1 MFKDL
6 KSNACYDNAD
16 LYKLVSFSIRNM
28 KDEDIDEYL
37 KRVRTQN
44 EYDVV
49 GYYENEKLVGLM
61 IYKYE
66 INKAFIEVISVEKD
80 ERGKGIGETLLNETH
95 KRTNCE
101 SIEATCESV
110 ATSFYKKLGFEI
122 ESLEKNYYN
131 EVYYKCTKY
140 FSKG

>member
-16 LYKLVSFSIRNM
+16 LYKLIRYSMKNL

-37 KRVRTQN
+37 KKVRTQN

-49 GYYENEKLVGLM
+49 GYYENEKLMGLL
-61 IYKYE
+61 IYKVE
-66 INKAFIEVISVEKD
+66 NELVVIEVISVEKD
-80 ERGKGIGETLLNETH
+80 ERGKGIGETILEEAQ
-95 KRTNCE
+95 KRTQCE
-101 SIEATCESV
+101 KIEAVCELL
-110 ATSFYKKLGFEI
+110 ATNFYKKMGFEI

-131 EVYYKCTKY
+131 EVFYKCTKR
-140 FSKG
+140 F